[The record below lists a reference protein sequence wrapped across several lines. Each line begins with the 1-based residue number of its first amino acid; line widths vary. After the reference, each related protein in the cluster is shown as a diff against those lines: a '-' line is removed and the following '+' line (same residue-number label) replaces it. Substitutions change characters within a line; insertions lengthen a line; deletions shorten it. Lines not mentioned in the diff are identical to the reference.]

1 MAYMQN
7 IHQSLHG
14 NACVL
19 LDLAVIMLAGF
30 LLTRLTRRL
39 HLPDVSGYILAGI
52 LIGPHVLGLVEST
65 MVEQM
70 NFVSDIALGFIAFG
84 VGRFFERDTLR
95 ETGAAVILITLLE
108 SLVAGALV
116 AVTLRWAFGLE
127 LRMSLMLGA
136 IATATAPAST
146 VMTIRQYNAQGEFV
160 NKLLQIVAL
169 DDVVCL
175 LAFSAVAAW
184 VNTLEAHHLSVAG
197 VALPLAYNGAALVL
211 GAALAL
217 VLCRLL
223 GPKRSRENRLI
234 LTVAMVLAVSGACAV
249 LDVSPLLSCMVLG
262 AVYRNRTRDVEL
274 FRQLDSF
281 TPPVMLLFF
290 VVSGMSLDL
299 GVLATVRPGGGGLFR
314 GKDRRKIPGSLAGMP
329 PDGTE
334 QTGDPVYGDGPGAP
348 GRSGHR
354 PCVSG
359 PADAGRGDRESDH
372 EHCPGVLGAV

>member
-7 IHQSLHG
+7 IHSYLHG

-52 LIGPHVLGLVEST
+52 LIGPHVLGLVERA

-184 VNTLEAHHLSVAG
+184 VNTLEAHQLSMAG
-197 VALPLAYNGAALVL
+197 V
-211 GAALAL
+211 
-217 VLCRLL
+217 
-223 GPKRSRENRLI
+223 
-234 LTVAMVLAVSGACAV
+234 V
-249 LDVSPLLSCMVLG
+249 LDNTPNYILVVDDQMKICEMNPIALKAFNKRRSHRACQIRILAISLMSPAPSRIAENV
-262 AVYRNRTRDVEL
+262 DV
-274 FRQLDSF
+274 R
-281 TPPVMLLFF
+281 
-290 VVSGMSLDL
+290 
-299 GVLATVRPGGGGLFR
+299 RPIG
-314 GKDRRKIPGSLAGMP
+314 
-329 PDGTE
+329 
-334 QTGDPVYGDGPGAP
+334 
-348 GRSGHR
+348 
-354 PCVSG
+354 
-359 PADAGRGDRESDH
+359 
-372 EHCPGVLGAV
+372 